1 MKLPP
6 QFTILQLNFHQIWTR
21 CILDTA
27 CFTESRTFL
36 LHSHIIACF
45 KMHLIN
51 LRMAQHIRW
60 RWRHFWEETRFLS
73 TRQEVQSSPRSKPEW
88 TESED
93 IWNIYRS
100 SVCLLC
106 FWSRLYCYE
115 PPTSDTVK
123 ILKTMERMPP
133 VAWSSLRCENLVPVI
148 IELGRCCAW
157 ATCVCLSKKSFH
169 LVHDW
174 SSTLNLRLWKHL
186 KNAFIT
192 VDHQQKRPLD
202 FREIMFH

>member
-1 MKLPP
+1 MKLLP

-45 KMHLIN
+45 KIHRIN
-51 LRMAQHIRW
+51 LRMARHIWW
-60 RWRHFWEETRFLS
+60 RCWHFWEETGFLS
-73 TRQEVQSSPRSKPEW
+73 TRQEVQSSPSSKPEW
-88 TESED
+88 TETED

-106 FWSRLYCYE
+106 FWSRFYHYE
-115 PPTSDTVK
+115 PQTSDTVK
-123 ILKTMERMPP
+123 IWKTRTHAARRVGFP
-133 VAWSSLRCENLVPVI
+133 LRCEIVVPVI
-148 IELGRCCAW
+148 IELGRCWAW
-157 ATCVCLSKKSFH
+157 ATCVCFSNKSF
-169 LVHDW
+169 LSVHNW
-174 SSTLNLRLWKHL
+174 SSTLNLRLWKRL

-192 VDHQQKRPLD
+192 VDHQQKCPLD
-202 FREIMFH
+202 VTEVMFY